1 MPEKQ
6 VHAIYSTMKNREM
19 NLAHKVRAVQGP
31 SKEENHQMTIFEWL
45 ENRE

>member
-6 VHAIYSTMKNREM
+6 VNAIYSTMKIREM
-19 NLAHKVRAVQGP
+19 NLSSKVKAVQGP